1 MKTAACSLV
10 VTLLCL
16 DLTKRS
22 GEDARSLN
30 LSTLTIAFSKYTC
43 FPLHH
48 CCTHQR
54 KTLNLPSWLSDFHD
68 SGNV

>member
-1 MKTAACSLV
+1 MKTAARSLV

-16 DLTKRS
+16 DPTKRS

-30 LSTLTIAFSKYTC
+30 LSTLTVTFSKYTR
-43 FPLHH
+43 FPSIVAAHISG
-48 CCTHQR
+48 
-54 KTLNLPSWLSDFHD
+54 KPLNLPSWLSDFHD